1 MVSARPALAGLSMS
15 SDQSNNPN
23 YKSRSFQAFLADNKS
38 IIYYLYGPAGSGKS
52 WLLEGY
58 RQIANQSHIVAS
70 LDRIPQDEVDAMQQ
84 FVTQISRSTSKLDRE
99 VYDLIGKFN
108 AYCEEYRQLKQAEAG
123 ETTQEE
129 QQQEP
134 SLSSLVAGVGQALGK
149 LSSPLSFFINIWQII
164 PFPSI

>member
-1 MVSARPALAGLSMS
+1 MS
-15 SDQSNNPN
+15 GNQSNNPN
-23 YKSRSFQAFLADNKS
+23 YKSDLFRAFLADDKR

-52 WLLEGY
+52 WLLEEY

-70 LDRIPQDEVDAMQQ
+70 LDCIPKDEVDAMQQ

-129 QQQEP
+129 QQQV
-134 SLSSLVAGVGQALGK
+134 SLFANFGQVFEKAWPFVAPFFNLNIGNLFP
-149 LSSPLSFFINIWQII
+149 PL
-164 PFPSI
+164 P